1 MIDLTKILIDGA
13 ILSFLASA
21 ALLLI
26 VSINPRLM
34 LQDYPKDI
42 QASVPPKTPEEDRLS
57 KILGIPFIVLLL
69 AVPLISTFSLDAQ
82 SGGNAPFIALFANAF
97 GVAFIFNLVDWL
109 ILDWLLFCT
118 LTPKFLVIPG
128 TEGHP
133 GYKNYFFHF
142 RGFLIGTV
150 FSAVAGL
157 IFAGIVYL
165 V

>member
-13 ILSFLASA
+13 ILSILASLS
-21 ALLLI
+21 LLLI
-26 VSINPRLM
+26 IRINPRLM

-57 KILGIPFIVLLL
+57 RLLGIPFIALLL
-69 AVPLISTFSLDAQ
+69 AIPLVSTFSLDAQ
-82 SGGNAPFIALFANAF
+82 NGGDASFTALFANAF

-118 LTPKFLVIPG
+118 ITPKFLVIPG
-128 TEGHP
+128 SEGHP
-133 GYKNYFFHF
+133 GYKNYYFHF

-150 FSAVAGL
+150 FSALAGL
-157 IFAGIVYL
+157 VFAGIVYL